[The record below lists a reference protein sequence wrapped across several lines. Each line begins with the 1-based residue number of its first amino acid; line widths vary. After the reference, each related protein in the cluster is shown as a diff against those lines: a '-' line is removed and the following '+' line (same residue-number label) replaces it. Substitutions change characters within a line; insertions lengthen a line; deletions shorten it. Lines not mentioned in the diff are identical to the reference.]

1 MLSLVDQLPIPER
14 SDAYGEEVWTRL
26 RWKLGSERRR
36 SRVWSTIAA
45 IAAALAIAF
54 IGGVLWH
61 ARTQQIARPREI
73 VAHATKP
80 GPVQPA
86 AIDSSSK
93 DRLLL
98 VVVSDHLDSSE
109 RMLLELS
116 NADAK
121 HPLDVTSESK
131 RAGDL
136 VASNRI
142 YRQTAAQQGRD
153 AYRFPSLGPRADSHR
168 AVACRLDSL
177 ARRNRRSAEAD
188 RFERTPVQGA
198 RRQRT
203 GGRPRSPRH
212 NSTKRN
218 GLAMKSKLLLTLAA
232 ALVAL
237 APAVRAN
244 WKAGSNPVS
253 VVFVAGDDDDDHKD
267 RERDRAERKAE
278 MEEDAYD
285 SATDAL
291 DDHDW
296 RRAAEGFQK
305 VAELRMSH
313 ADAALYWLAYAQG
326 KMGARSEALSTLLQ
340 LQKSYPK
347 SKWVEDGKT
356 LEVEIRQSAGQV
368 IRPEHVEDEEV
379 KLMAINGLMMSD
391 PERAIPILEGI
402 LNGNQPVKLKERA
415 LFVLSQSG
423 SQRGVRDRRAHGQE
437 RPSRSP
443 QCAPSAPSASSAES
457 AAAAC

>member
-1 MLSLVDQLPIPER
+1 
-14 SDAYGEEVWTRL
+14 
-26 RWKLGSERRR
+26 
-36 SRVWSTIAA
+36 
-45 IAAALAIAF
+45 
-54 IGGVLWH
+54 
-61 ARTQQIARPREI
+61 
-73 VAHATKP
+73 
-80 GPVQPA
+80 
-86 AIDSSSK
+86 
-93 DRLLL
+93 
-98 VVVSDHLDSSE
+98 
-109 RMLLELS
+109 
-116 NADAK
+116 
-121 HPLDVTSESK
+121 
-131 RAGDL
+131 
-136 VASNRI
+136 
-142 YRQTAAQQGRD
+142 
-153 AYRFPSLGPRADSHR
+153 
-168 AVACRLDSL
+168 
-177 ARRNRRSAEAD
+177 
-188 RFERTPVQGA
+188 
-198 RRQRT
+198 
-203 GGRPRSPRH
+203 
-212 NSTKRN
+212 
-218 GLAMKSKLLLTLAA
+218 MKSKLLLTLAA

-244 WKAGSNPVS
+244 WKADSNPVS

-347 SKWVEDGKT
+347 SKWVADGKT

-368 IRPEHVEDEEV
+368 IRPEKVEDEDV

-423 SQRGVRDRRAHGQE
+423 SQRAFEIVVRTAKSGPPDLRNRAVRTLGILGGERSRGVLTDIYNSTSDVSVKKSVLKSYMISGDRTRLLALAKGEPNQELRADAVLQLGVIGAKNELTELYNSESSVEVRKKILQAMFIGGNSE
-437 RPSRSP
+437 KLAEIARNEKVLDLKVTAIRNLGLLGGGRSGELLISLYTNDPRPEVRNAVINALFIQGNAKTLVSLARSEKDP
-443 QCAPSAPSASSAES
+443 ETKHEIIQKLSVMRSKDATDYLMEFLK
-457 AAAAC
+457 

>member
-1 MLSLVDQLPIPER
+1 
-14 SDAYGEEVWTRL
+14 
-26 RWKLGSERRR
+26 
-36 SRVWSTIAA
+36 
-45 IAAALAIAF
+45 
-54 IGGVLWH
+54 
-61 ARTQQIARPREI
+61 
-73 VAHATKP
+73 
-80 GPVQPA
+80 
-86 AIDSSSK
+86 
-93 DRLLL
+93 
-98 VVVSDHLDSSE
+98 
-109 RMLLELS
+109 
-116 NADAK
+116 
-121 HPLDVTSESK
+121 
-131 RAGDL
+131 
-136 VASNRI
+136 
-142 YRQTAAQQGRD
+142 
-153 AYRFPSLGPRADSHR
+153 
-168 AVACRLDSL
+168 
-177 ARRNRRSAEAD
+177 
-188 RFERTPVQGA
+188 
-198 RRQRT
+198 
-203 GGRPRSPRH
+203 
-212 NSTKRN
+212 
-218 GLAMKSKLLLTLAA
+218 MKSKLLLTLAA

-244 WKAGSNPVS
+244 WKADSNLVN

-267 RERDRAERKAE
+267 RDRDRAERKAE
-278 MEEDAYD
+278 MEEDLYD
-285 SATDAL
+285 NATDAL

-347 SKWVEDGKT
+347 SKWVADGKT

-423 SQRGVRDRRAHGQE
+423 SQRAFEIVVRTAKSGPPDLRERAVRTLGILGGERARNVLADIYNSTSDVSVKKSVLKSYLISGDRSHLLALAKGESNPELRSDAVMQLGVVGARNELSELYSTETSLEVRKKILQAMFIGGNSEKLAEIARNEKVLDLKVTAIRNLGLLGGGRSGELLISLYTNDPRPEVRNAVINALFIQGNARTLVSLARAEKDPGTKRYIVE
-437 RPSRSP
+437 KLSVMGSKD
-443 QCAPSAPSASSAES
+443 ATDYLMEFLK
-457 AAAAC
+457 